1 MTSTIAKDIV
11 RAFYRSDIL
20 KDKTVVNRFFHKDV
34 VLIWNSAD
42 GLAIMHFD
50 DLVKFFAEISRTYFD
65 LRIEVSH
72 LLADDNHV
80 TIRYKY
86 YVKTLENPDEEL
98 GIAHFIAIWEI
109 KDDQMYRGYQVS
121 QPVTD
126 NDDTNESY
134 HRVKV

>member
-1 MTSTIAKDIV
+1 MTGTNAKDIV
-11 RAFYRSDIL
+11 REFYRSDIL
-20 KDKTVVNRFFHKDV
+20 RDKTVINHFFHKDV
-34 VLIWNSAD
+34 VLIWNSAN

-50 DLVKFFAEISRTYFD
+50 DLVKFFTEISRTYFD

-126 NDDTNESY
+126 NDDTKESY

>member
-1 MTSTIAKDIV
+1 MSNKAKEIV
-11 RAFYRSDIL
+11 RSFYRSDIL
-20 KDKTVVNRFFHKDV
+20 KDDSVMERFFHPELL
-34 VLIWNSAD
+34 LIWNSINGLTIMNNAD
-42 GLAIMHFD
+42 LTN
-50 DLVKFFAEISRTYFD
+50 FFSEIRRTYHD

-86 YVKTLENPDEEL
+86 YVRTIENPDEEL

-109 KDDQMYRGYQVS
+109 KDDKLYRGYQVS

-126 NDDTNESY
+126 NDDTAESY
-134 HRVKV
+134 HKVKV